1 MAIEISLGDMLVKVV
16 VFMVVQ
22 ALVYIILS
30 RSSNIFSKSEM
41 GSPRFKRA
49 RSVSFRRFLAA
60 LADMPPGGEPSPSS
74 KNRNSPIGL
83 EYTNSPRS

>member
-1 MAIEISLGDMLVKVV
+1 MAQRL
-16 VFMVVQ
+16 
-22 ALVYIILS
+22 

-49 RSVSFRRFLAA
+49 RSVSFRRLLAA

-74 KNRNSPIGL
+74 KDRNSPIAL

>member
-49 RSVSFRRFLAA
+49 RSVSFRRLLAA

-74 KNRNSPIGL
+74 KNRNSPIAL